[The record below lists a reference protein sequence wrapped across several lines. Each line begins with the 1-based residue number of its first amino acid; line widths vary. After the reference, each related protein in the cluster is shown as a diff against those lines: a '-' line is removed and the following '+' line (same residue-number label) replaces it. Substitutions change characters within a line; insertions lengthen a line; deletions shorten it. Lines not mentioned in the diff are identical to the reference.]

1 MMDTKQSKCSSCLAI
16 VELFLVLLCSVGK
29 GVFLCLF
36 SVFLG
41 VGISSFLWFSFHFR
55 GFASGGVVG
64 LRAVLVVISNS
75 PIWL

>member
-16 VELFLVLLCSVGK
+16 VELFLVLCVLLAKECSCAYSQ
-29 GVFLCLF
+29 F
-36 SVFLG
+36 FLG